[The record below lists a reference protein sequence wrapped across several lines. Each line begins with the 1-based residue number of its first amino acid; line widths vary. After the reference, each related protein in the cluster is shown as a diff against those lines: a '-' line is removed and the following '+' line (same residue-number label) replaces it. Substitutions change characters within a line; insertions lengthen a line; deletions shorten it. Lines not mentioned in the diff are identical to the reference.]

1 MEYKDLNTCKYTIKG
16 SRKYIVMDTDITYS
30 LDFNGFPREVVI
42 LEVKGLEKAL
52 GVNCL
57 LFDSGNTLSISDIY
71 KVIDEQQL
79 DYIENGWTKKGGMTH
94 GPGTAEQPT
103 ADRPGTADATGQH

>member
-1 MEYKDLNTCKYTIKG
+1 MEYEDK
-16 SRKYIVMDTDITYS
+16 SRKYIVMDTDITYP
-30 LDFNGFPREVVI
+30 LDFNGWPDEVVI

-71 KVIDEQQL
+71 KIIDEQEL
-79 DYIENGWTKKGGMTH
+79 DYIEDGWTKKGGMTH
-94 GPGTAEQPT
+94 GPQAAEQSA
-103 ADRPGTADATGQH
+103 ADRPGTADATGQR